1 MATVSEI
8 REMARTLGLWNTA
21 CGRIDITD
29 ETVSNMDYLADIFQ
43 AEIDMRKAKKIETL
57 RSESKLPDKTFDK
70 MRITKGL
77 IWQLQKLEQ
86 FDFRN
91 GTQNIVIVGDC
102 ATGKTALACE
112 IGGYALVKRARVR
125 YTPLEDLLR
134 AVRNQ
139 DAKWQKILKADMVII
154 DDVFYITPTDEELKM
169 LYKTVTFLSEARS
182 LIIVTNR
189 PMSEWTKM
197 GVDKHLT
204 ETLRTRLMAN
214 AQLIHLK

>member
-1 MATVSEI
+1 MATVTEL

-29 ETVSNMDYLADIFQ
+29 ETVSNMDYLANIFQ
-43 AEIDMRKAKKIETL
+43 TEIEMRKANKIETL

-70 MRITKGL
+70 TRITKGL

-91 GTQNIVIVGDC
+91 GTQNIVIIGDC
-102 ATGKTALACE
+102 VTGKTALACE
-112 IGGYALVKRARVR
+112 IGGYALAKRARVR
-125 YTPLEDLLR
+125 YTSLEDLLL

-139 DAKWQKILKADMVII
+139 DAKWKKILKSDMVII

-169 LYKTVTFLSEARS
+169 FYKTITLLSETRS